1 MANTFLLRIVTPS
14 HVVYT
19 GDVQKILLRSSDGQF
34 EILANHER
42 MITSTVPYVSTFV
55 DKDGNKK
62 ELFISTSVV
71 KVASDEVVICSDA
84 AEFEDE
90 IDFKRA
96 EAAKNR
102 AEERLKSQEIYD
114 IELEK
119 LALLRAVERLKLKK

>member
-90 IDFKRA
+90 IDFK
-96 EAAKNR
+96 
-102 AEERLKSQEIYD
+102 
-114 IELEK
+114 
-119 LALLRAVERLKLKK
+119 